1 MLNRDKWVLLAAVF
15 ACTGCAQKAPVSNA
29 PAPAPLPAAA
39 VRADSGRATAAHK
52 VYVCPM
58 HADTTYD
65 HPGNCAR
72 CGMVLV
78 EKT

>member
-1 MLNRDKWVLLAAVF
+1 MLNRAKWLLLAAGF
-15 ACTGCAQKAPVSNA
+15 ACAGCGQKSPASHA
-29 PAPAPLPAAA
+29 PAPAPLPTAAA
-39 VRADSGRATAAHK
+39 RADSGKATAAHK

-72 CGMVLV
+72 CGMELV

>member
-1 MLNRDKWVLLAAVF
+1 
-15 ACTGCAQKAPVSNA
+15 
-29 PAPAPLPAAA
+29 LPAAA
-39 VRADSGRATAAHK
+39 ARADSGRATAAHK

-72 CGMVLV
+72 CGMELV